1 MNQLRT
7 DDESLPVLLQVK
19 VSFGFGTGRFYHWKQ
34 TSKTS
39 KLCTLVPLSVF
50 FLFPAILWQ
59 NSSVFLQRQSV
70 LYTGLHK
77 SPLQIARTA
86 LHAKQEARSPPCMGG
101 APGYISPPPRLAT
114 ALSAV
119 MVLWSTCEHTPIDG
133 GPIFVVYS
141 RGIWFCPFPQSTAE
155 LLLSARERDA
165 RRGRS
170 QSQQPSTTTTCYNQ
184 KASQSMAH
192 LVPAEDS
199 KNSCSLLPEQL
210 ELLSG
215 ILKWLH
221 LSGCDSVGRAERPA
235 VVDWMSAPSVHML
248 NCPWSR
254 PWTLQPPIS
263 V

>member
-1 MNQLRT
+1 MLCSMNQSRT

-50 FLFPAILWQ
+50 LLFPAILWQ

-101 APGYISPPPRLAT
+101 APGYISPPPLLAT

-119 MVLWSTCEHTPIDG
+119 MVLWSTCEHTPIGG
-133 GPIFVVYS
+133 GPILLF
-141 RGIWFCPFPQSTAE
+141 TAE
-155 LLLSARERDA
+155 AFDFVCFLKA
-165 RRGRS
+165 
-170 QSQQPSTTTTCYNQ
+170 QPSCSSRLEKEMLVEAGPSRSNLPLRPPAITKRPV
-184 KASQSMAH
+184 KA
-192 LVPAEDS
+192 
-199 KNSCSLLPEQL
+199 
-210 ELLSG
+210 
-215 ILKWLH
+215 WL
-221 LSGCDSVGRAERPA
+221 
-235 VVDWMSAPSVHML
+235 
-248 NCPWSR
+248 
-254 PWTLQPPIS
+254 T
-263 V
+263 